1 MAAIRAQQ
9 MAKMG
14 GGSGMGGM
22 PTQQDQQAAAEKQA
36 AAEAQRAEMLTKV
49 LEPAALERIKRIALV
64 KPEKVR
70 RPRRRAKRAA
80 RRSAL
85 APFSHA
91 RTRRAPQSKKLEDM
105 VLSMAG
111 RGQLREA
118 ITDAS
123 LAKMLEQISGQEEE
137 VKAAPVKFDR
147 RRYADDSDSDIDLDG
162 L

>member
-1 MAAIRAQQ
+1 MSFTPGQDTPEMAAIRAQQ

-70 RPRRRAKRAA
+70 RPHPPPAHGALALALALRTRSHARAA
-80 RRSAL
+80 RRSRK
-85 APFSHA
+85 S
-91 RTRRAPQSKKLEDM
+91 
-105 VLSMAG
+105 
-111 RGQLREA
+111 
-118 ITDAS
+118 
-123 LAKMLEQISGQEEE
+123 
-137 VKAAPVKFDR
+137 
-147 RRYADDSDSDIDLDG
+147 
-162 L
+162 

>member
-70 RPRRRAKRAA
+70 RSPRPPPANARAALALALALRTGSHACAA
-80 RRSAL
+80 RRSRK
-85 APFSHA
+85 S
-91 RTRRAPQSKKLEDM
+91 
-105 VLSMAG
+105 
-111 RGQLREA
+111 
-118 ITDAS
+118 
-123 LAKMLEQISGQEEE
+123 
-137 VKAAPVKFDR
+137 
-147 RRYADDSDSDIDLDG
+147 
-162 L
+162 

>member
-70 RPRRRAKRAA
+70 RPRPPPAMHARRSRARAPHTLTRLAA
-80 RRSAL
+80 RRSRK
-85 APFSHA
+85 S
-91 RTRRAPQSKKLEDM
+91 
-105 VLSMAG
+105 
-111 RGQLREA
+111 
-118 ITDAS
+118 
-123 LAKMLEQISGQEEE
+123 
-137 VKAAPVKFDR
+137 
-147 RRYADDSDSDIDLDG
+147 
-162 L
+162 

>member
-70 RPRRRAKRAA
+70 RPRTPPAMHAPLSRTRRSHAHARAA
-80 RRSAL
+80 RRSRK
-85 APFSHA
+85 S
-91 RTRRAPQSKKLEDM
+91 
-105 VLSMAG
+105 
-111 RGQLREA
+111 
-118 ITDAS
+118 
-123 LAKMLEQISGQEEE
+123 
-137 VKAAPVKFDR
+137 
-147 RRYADDSDSDIDLDG
+147 
-162 L
+162 

>member
-1 MAAIRAQQ
+1 MSFTPGQDTPEMAAIRAQQ

-70 RPRRRAKRAA
+70 RRPRPPPAMHALLSRTRRSHAHARAA
-80 RRSAL
+80 RRSRK
-85 APFSHA
+85 S
-91 RTRRAPQSKKLEDM
+91 
-105 VLSMAG
+105 
-111 RGQLREA
+111 
-118 ITDAS
+118 
-123 LAKMLEQISGQEEE
+123 
-137 VKAAPVKFDR
+137 
-147 RRYADDSDSDIDLDG
+147 
-162 L
+162 

>member
-1 MAAIRAQQ
+1 MCIRDR
-9 MAKMG
+9 MG

-70 RPRRRAKRAA
+70 RSPRPLPRCTRAA
-80 RRSAL
+80 LAL
-85 APFSHA
+85 ALALRTRSHA
-91 RTRRAPQSKKLEDM
+91 PRRAPQSKKLEDM